1 VVEQALD
8 IPSLTTPDPAAHR
21 PGRRSLEPPPRP
33 VEPAGRGPV
42 PASRAAA
49 IAAALAVLLAAVA
62 VVAMTGMR
70 PGYDA
75 FGWLVWGHQVLHW
88 NLNTDGAP
96 SWKPLTFLLT
106 LPYAL
111 AGRGQMWLWMVTAV
125 GGALAG
131 GVFAGRIAHLLTDG
145 APAPARRF
153 AAVFAGLGV
162 LGLAG
167 YSQQVLIA
175 NSDPLI
181 VTLCLAAIDA
191 HLRSRRRLAFALVV
205 LAALGRPEAWVLAGL
220 YAAWLWRGERLAGRA
235 VILAAVAAIPAWWF
249 VVPGLTSHSWFISGD
264 LALNQATAIHGD
276 KLIGVVDRLRGLWPA
291 PMQVAIALALAL
303 AIVRRDRRSLA
314 LAGCSALWTAT
325 EVVFALHGWSAVPR
339 YLLEPAA
346 VLVVVAGV
354 GAGRALACATRRP
367 SLSGWA
373 PALAALALTV
383 ALVPSAVARVGAA
396 RTQAERATVSG
407 RRIERLGAVIAAAG
421 GPARILAC
429 GQPVT
434 FVGFQSTVA
443 WEVGL
448 NVGNVGYRPGAA
460 IDSGAAVVLI
470 RPHAPGWQLRP
481 YDHGRPAT
489 GACAALRRDG

>member
-145 APAPARRF
+145 APGPARR
-153 AAVFAGLGV
+153 
-162 LGLAG
+162 
-167 YSQQVLIA
+167 
-175 NSDPLI
+175 
-181 VTLCLAAIDA
+181 
-191 HLRSRRRLAFALVV
+191 RRR
-205 LAALGRPEAWVLAGL
+205 AGSPRSS
-220 YAAWLWRGERLAGRA
+220 RGSA
-235 VILAAVAAIPAWWF
+235 
-249 VVPGLTSHSWFISGD
+249 
-264 LALNQATAIHGD
+264 
-276 KLIGVVDRLRGLWPA
+276 
-291 PMQVAIALALAL
+291 
-303 AIVRRDRRSLA
+303 
-314 LAGCSALWTAT
+314 CSA
-325 EVVFALHGWSAVPR
+325 S
-339 YLLEPAA
+339 
-346 VLVVVAGV
+346 
-354 GAGRALACATRRP
+354 
-367 SLSGWA
+367 
-373 PALAALALTV
+373 
-383 ALVPSAVARVGAA
+383 
-396 RTQAERATVSG
+396 
-407 RRIERLGAVIAAAG
+407 
-421 GPARILAC
+421 
-429 GQPVT
+429 
-434 FVGFQSTVA
+434 
-443 WEVGL
+443 
-448 NVGNVGYRPGAA
+448 
-460 IDSGAAVVLI
+460 
-470 RPHAPGWQLRP
+470 
-481 YDHGRPAT
+481 PAT
-489 GACAALRRDG
+489 PSRF